1 MVPLP
6 QPPLGVATGDPRDP
20 RAVGELTGPPTAGYT
35 RQTMVVLNVYRGL
48 RERWQWAT
56 WLLIIPG
63 ALVTPLPLFGA
74 IVFLIGSFAPS
85 AIGMPDRGT
94 SITGFFLMMF
104 PAAFGLI
111 KLVFGWR
118 AYRNNGRLEKMA
130 SAFLQNPTLTVTEAG
145 AHAGLDA
152 MHANRFFLD
161 LVTRGV
167 FYVTQTVATS
177 GVRPVPAAEI
187 ARGGNSIGNYT
198 PNPPGQGQLLGPALG
213 PAALL
218 AAHAPTQTPSPDATG
233 DATGWVDAAREVAPD
248 TTRTSSANERPED
261 IVPVGSVLSGRYEL
275 ERLIGE
281 GGMGRVF
288 VAKQL
293 RTGRRY
299 ALKVLL
305 PHVAISP
312 DAFRRFER
320 EATLAS
326 SLGHPGIIQVHDYD
340 QTDTGLHY
348 IVMDLLEGETV
359 EQRIARGNLSFD
371 EARHWILAAAAALA
385 TAHDQGLVHR
395 DVKPANL
402 FIAKNGDGT
411 HRLVVLDF
419 GVVKPMDGSPDS
431 NKVTRTGAAVGTPL
445 YMSPEQAIGRPVDG
459 RSDLYSLGVVF
470 FEMLAGAPPFSD
482 STGGQVFVN
491 ILTVPPPP
499 VSAVTRTAVPLA
511 FDALLQQVLAKDPA
525 HRFANIRAFARALEA
540 IR

>member
-1 MVPLP
+1 MGAMVPFA
-6 QPPLGVATGDPRDP
+6 QPPLGTATSGVRSL
-20 RAVGELTGPPTAGYT
+20 GEASQAPLANIT
-35 RQTMVVLNVYRGL
+35 RQTTVVLNVYRAL
-48 RERWQWAT
+48 RGRWQWFT
-56 WLLIIPG
+56 WSLVILGGLIAP
-63 ALVTPLPLFGA
+63 VPLFLML
-74 IVFLIGSFAPS
+74 VFLAAFVAPQTF
-85 AIGMPDRGT
+85 GLERGPA
-94 SITGFFLMMF
+94 SMGAVLLAF
-104 PAAFGLI
+104 PAALGAA
-111 KLVFGWR
+111 LVWLGVR
-118 AYRNNGRLEKMA
+118 CYRDSGRLEKMS
-130 SAFLQNPTLTVTEAG
+130 SAFLQNPTLSVNEAG
-145 AHAGLDA
+145 THAGLDA
-152 MHANRFFLD
+152 VSANRFFLD
-161 LVTRGV
+161 MVTRGV
-167 FYVTQTVATS
+167 FYTSQVVAAS
-177 GVRPVPAAEI
+177 GVRPLPQGAAEI
-187 ARGGNSIGNYT
+187 GIYT
-198 PNPPGQGQLLGPALG
+198 PNPVQ
-213 PAALL
+213 AAAQI
-218 AAHAPTQTPSPDATG
+218 AAAYAPTVTPSPDATG
-233 DATGWVDAAREVAPD
+233 DATGWAEAAREIAPD

-261 IVPVGSVLSGRYEL
+261 LIPVGSVLGGRYEL

-305 PHVAISP
+305 PHVAITP
-312 DAFRRFER
+312 DAYRRFER

-340 QTDTGLHY
+340 QTENGLHY

-385 TAHDQGLVHR
+385 SAHDKGLVHR

-419 GVVKPMDGSPDS
+419 GVVKPMDGSPES
-431 NKVTRTGAAVGTPL
+431 HKVTRTGAAVGTPL

-459 RSDLYSLGVVF
+459 RSDLYSLGIVF
-470 FEMLAGAPPFSD
+470 FEMLAGSPPFADAS
-482 STGGQVFVN
+482 GGQIFVN
-491 ILTVPPPP
+491 ILTVAP
-499 VSAVTRTAVPLA
+499 VPISTVTRTAIPPT
-511 FDALLQQVLAKDPA
+511 FEQLLQQVLAKDPS

>member
-1 MVPLP
+1 MAPMVPLP
-6 QPPLGVATGDPRDP
+6 QPPLGTATSGVRST
-20 RAVGELTGPPTAGYT
+20 GEASQAPIAAIIRHTT
-35 RQTMVVLNVYRGL
+35 VVLPVYRAL
-48 RERWQWAT
+48 RGRWQWFT
-56 WLLIIPG
+56 WTLVILGLLIAP
-63 ALVTPLPLFGA
+63 VPLFFML
-74 IVFLIGSFAPS
+74 VFVAAFVAPDTL
-85 AIGMPDRGT
+85 GLERGPASMGT
-94 SITGFFLMMF
+94 ILMAF
-104 PAAFGLI
+104 PAAFGFFL
-111 KLVFGWR
+111 LWLGVRF
-118 AYRNNGRLEKMA
+118 YRDNARLEKMS
-130 SAFLQNPTLTVTEAG
+130 SAFLQNPALTVNEAG
-145 AHAGLDA
+145 VHAGLDP
-152 MHANRFFLD
+152 MRANRFFLD
-161 LVTRGV
+161 MVTRGL
-167 FYVTQTVATS
+167 FYTSQTVAAS
-177 GVRPVPAAEI
+177 GVRPLPQGAAEI
-187 ARGGNSIGNYT
+187 GIYT
-198 PNPPGQGQLLGPALG
+198 PNPVHG
-213 PAALL
+213 PAAQS
-218 AAHAPTQTPSPDATG
+218 AAAYAPTMTPSPDATG
-233 DATGWVDAAREVAPD
+233 DATGWAEAAREVAPD
-248 TTRTSSANERPED
+248 TTRTSSANERPD
-261 IVPVGSVLSGRYEL
+261 DLIPVGSVLGGRYEL

-305 PHVAISP
+305 PHVAITP
-312 DAFRRFER
+312 DAYRRFER

-340 QTDTGLHY
+340 QTENGLHY

-385 TAHDQGLVHR
+385 SAHDKGLVHR

-431 NKVTRTGAAVGTPL
+431 HKVTRTGAAVGTPL

-459 RSDLYSLGVVF
+459 RSDLYSLGIVF
-470 FEMLAGAPPFSD
+470 FEMLAGSPPFSD
-482 STGGQVFVN
+482 ASGGQIFVN

-499 VSAVTRTAVPLA
+499 ISTVTRTAIPPT
-511 FDALLQQVLAKDPA
+511 FEQLLQQVLAKDPS